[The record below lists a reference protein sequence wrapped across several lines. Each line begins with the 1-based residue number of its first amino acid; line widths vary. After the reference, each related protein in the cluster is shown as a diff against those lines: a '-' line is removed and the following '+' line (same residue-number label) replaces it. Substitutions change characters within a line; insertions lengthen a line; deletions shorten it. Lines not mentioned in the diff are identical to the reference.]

1 VRGFHNVCRHRGNK
15 LLWDHSPNSTA
26 QGVCRQFT
34 CKYHGWR
41 YGLDGT
47 LCFALQEEEFFDFDK
62 NDFGLVPVH
71 CDVWEGF
78 IFVNLD
84 REPRQSLREFLGP
97 MVTGMEG
104 YPFGLMTERYA
115 YEASVNANWKIF
127 LDAFQE
133 YYHASILHSQQQVS
147 QLRNFDTAFKVPYF
161 QLDGPHRVISTG
173 GWKGTPRH
181 LMAEEL
187 MYPIEVAAEAG
198 LLGRWHVDREELKVE
213 NLPPGV
219 NPGGLDPWSVSTFNI
234 FPNFVILL
242 YERGWYLTYRY
253 WPTSVRTHDWETEY
267 WFPASR
273 SPRERI
279 QHEVTAA
286 MSKEAGIQ
294 DMATLDGT
302 QQGLESGAVDRFPLS
317 DQEITVRHFHQ
328 VVADWVQ
335 DHQREQAVGRP

>member
-1 VRGFHNVCRHRGNK
+1 M
-15 LLWDHSPNSTA
+15 D
-26 QGVCRQFT
+26 
-34 CKYHGWR
+34 
-41 YGLDGT
+41 
-47 LCFALQEEEFFDFDK
+47 
-62 NDFGLVPVH
+62 
-71 CDVWEGF
+71 
-78 IFVNLD
+78 
-84 REPRQSLREFLGP
+84 
-97 MVTGMEG
+97 G
-104 YPFGLMTERYA
+104 YPFDLMTERFA
-115 YEASVNANWKIF
+115 SEASVNANWKLF

-133 YYHASILHSQQQVS
+133 YYHASVLHSQQQVA
-147 QLRNFDTAFKVPYF
+147 QLRSSDTGFKVPYF

-181 LMAEEL
+181 LMSHDL
-187 MYPIEVAAEAG
+187 MYPVEVAAEAG
-198 LLGRWHVDREELKVE
+198 LLGTWHVDRDELRVE
-213 NLPPGV
+213 NLPDGV

-253 WPTSVRTHDWETEY
+253 WPTSTGTHDWEMEY

-302 QQGLESGAVDRFPLS
+302 QQGLESGVVDSFPLS
-317 DQEITVRHFHQ
+317 DQEVTVRHFHR
-328 VVADWVQ
+328 VVADWV
-335 DHQREQAVGRP
+335 DLYRREEEGADR